1 MAITPTN
8 IDKFVYE
15 EANRRADYRWDTQ
28 HGKGGEAGFAVRV
41 YPSGHK
47 SFVIAYRMEGDNSP
61 RWYTLGSCKALKTEW
76 EAEGEPKAPS
86 YVEYARDQARL
97 LQLGVKRGIDPK
109 NPEELTLLTLEEYAP
124 QFIDH
129 MTLHGKA
136 TVGEMQRRIYKHL
149 VYDPVLSP
157 DGAKPTDQPFLLGRK
172 LLLDITKKEVISL
185 HSKIGKTAKV
195 EANRVIQLLKTMYN
209 TAETLGV
216 DTPAKN
222 PAKGIDPFKEES
234 RPNYLKPGQLKK
246 LLAALKEET
255 TTIQCLILLYLCT
268 GLRKRELL
276 GLAWKDVHL
285 DHPEG
290 AHVDVSNTKNGRD
303 LRLALSQQ
311 AVDLFRR
318 LEDERE
324 SGIDF
329 CFPSSRTN
337 SANPTAWTNIH
348 SRTLVNQPLADF
360 KTQWA
365 RIRKSAGLP
374 NTTIHDL
381 RRTVGSR
388 MAQSGVPLEHIAQ
401 VLNHRDPAITAVY
414 ARLSQD
420 TQRDALIAAGR
431 DLETLLGPLS
441 TEGAAV

>member
-41 YPSGHK
+41 YASGHK
-47 SFVIAYRMEGDNSP
+47 SFVIAYRMEDDISP
-61 RWYTLGSCKALKTEW
+61 RWYTLGSCQALKTEW

-86 YVEYARDQARL
+86 YVEYARDKARQ
-97 LQLGVKRGIDPK
+97 LQLGVSRGIDPK

-136 TVGEMQRRIYKHL
+136 TVGEMQRRITKHL
-149 VYDPVLSP
+149 IPKFGS
-157 DGAKPTDQPFLLGRK
+157 K
-172 LLLDITKKEVISL
+172 LLVDITKKEVTDL

-209 TAETLGV
+209 TAEKLGV

-388 MAQSGVPLEHIAQ
+388 MAQSGVPVEHIMQ
-401 VLNHRDPAITAVY
+401 VLNHRDAKVTEVY
-414 ARLSQD
+414 MRLSRD
-420 TQRDALIAAGR
+420 TQREALESAGR
-431 DLETLLGPLS
+431 DLEELLGPFS